1 MALSL
6 VMATSFR
13 QQISQ
18 NEQLSVGDV
27 FRGRSA
33 PFTGTEDASSLE
45 EIDRKNDDPRKV
57 GETAEGPTTSTTTV
71 TATKK
76 ATRRKEIQT
85 GSSESTIGFTSGEDL
100 EYSSEQTDSKLTQP
114 LRKKIAAVERN
125 FWERYPRDQVQM
137 LSKIVPN
144 LRIFVLS

>member
-1 MALSL
+1 VALSL

-33 PFTGTEDASSLE
+33 PFTGTEDASSFE
-45 EIDRKNDDPRKV
+45 EIDRKNEDPRKV
-57 GETAEGPTTSTTTV
+57 GETAEDPTTSTTTTA

-76 ATRRKEIQT
+76 ATRRKEIPT
-85 GSSESTIGFTSGEDL
+85 GSSESTVGFTSGEDL

-125 FWERYPRDQVQM
+125 FWERYPRDQVPIIIN
-137 LSKIVPN
+137 KD
-144 LRIFVLS
+144 